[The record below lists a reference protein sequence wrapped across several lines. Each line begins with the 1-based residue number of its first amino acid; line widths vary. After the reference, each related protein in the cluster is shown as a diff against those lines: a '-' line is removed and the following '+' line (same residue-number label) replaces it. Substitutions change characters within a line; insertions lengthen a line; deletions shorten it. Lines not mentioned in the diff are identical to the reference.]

1 MHRVARPITISHLCA
16 SFQIISRRGLGAPLG
31 RWAAGQTT
39 RSTWNREIWLVDLCI
54 VMPLRNIGGAALVS
68 SAIDSALLCIR
79 DWGIVDCGQ
88 HRQQMP
94 VLEVLI
100 ASHRLSVHAN
110 LGSVG

>member
-1 MHRVARPITISHLCA
+1 MPKLQGYITNI
-16 SFQIISRRGLGAPLG
+16 
-31 RWAAGQTT
+31 TT